1 MYEYPS
7 ILLITVKEFCRKDG
21 KNVILTNNKRC
32 YCMVKDADF
41 FDKEATIKE
50 YFKICP
56 PEKRRKVNNYDELL
70 TNADR

>member
-1 MYEYPS
+1 MS
-7 ILLITVKEFCRKDG
+7 FLQTIKD
-21 KNVILTNNKRC
+21 VIAWE
-32 YCMVKDADF
+32 KDADF